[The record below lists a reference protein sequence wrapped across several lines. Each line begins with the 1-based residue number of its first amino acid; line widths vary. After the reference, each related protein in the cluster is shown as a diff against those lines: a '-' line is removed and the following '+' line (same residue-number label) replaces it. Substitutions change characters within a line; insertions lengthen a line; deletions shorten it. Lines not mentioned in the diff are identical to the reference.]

1 MATHLVGRR
10 AQTGPTSSPK
20 AHDGSLDTSGLFPCW
35 GKQQYSE
42 HSVSSQGRGGG
53 KAVLSVGALR
63 ARQKDTEPPSYWA
76 GLPQCPWAEHVPHI
90 RARTSQN
97 GQGRQVVCL
106 P

>member
-20 AHDGSLDTSGLFPCW
+20 AHDGSHDTSGLFPCW

-53 KAVLSVGALR
+53 KAVLSVGDLR
-63 ARQKDTEPPSYWA
+63 ARQKDMEPPSYWA
-76 GLPQCPWAEHVPHI
+76 GLPQCPSEPEHPRLD
-90 RARTSQN
+90 RADRLFVS
-97 GQGRQVVCL
+97 L
-106 P
+106 EI